1 VHEIGLCQSVLSV
14 VEEQAAGSRV
24 TGVRLRVGA
33 LHRVS
38 PEAFDQNFSLVAAGS
53 LADGATVEV
62 VIVPV
67 TAPVAVGLNVAVM
80 VQLAPAARLVPQ
92 VLAWVN
98 SVDPLTAM
106 LEIVNVT
113 GS

>member
-1 VHEIGLCQSVLSV
+1 MHEIGLCQSVLSV

-67 TAPVAVGLNVAVM
+67 TGHCRECGHQWEAQD
-80 VQLAPAARLVPQ
+80 QLPLCPGCDSMQVELSGGDTQRLKD
-92 VLAWVN
+92 LA
-98 SVDPLTAM
+98 
-106 LEIVNVT
+106 
-113 GS
+113 

>member
-1 VHEIGLCQSVLSV
+1 MHEIGLCQSVLSV
-14 VEEQAAGSRV
+14 VEQQAAGSRV

-53 LADGATVEV
+53 LADGAAVEV

-67 TAPVAVGLNVAVM
+67 VGHCQECGHEWEAQD
-80 VQLAPAARLVPQ
+80 QLPLCPACESMQ
-92 VLAWVN
+92 VELSGGDELLLESL
-98 SVDPLTAM
+98 SVET
-106 LEIVNVT
+106 
-113 GS
+113 

>member
-1 VHEIGLCQSVLSV
+1 MHEIGLCQSVLSV

-53 LADGATVEV
+53 VADGAAVEV
-62 VIVPV
+62 EIVPV
-67 TAPVAVGLNVAVM
+67 LGHCRDCGHRWEAQD
-80 VQLAPAARLVPQ
+80 QLPLCPGCDSMQ
-92 VLAWVN
+92 VDL
-98 SVDPLTAM
+98 SGGDELL
-106 LEIVNVT
+106 LESLIVET
-113 GS
+113 